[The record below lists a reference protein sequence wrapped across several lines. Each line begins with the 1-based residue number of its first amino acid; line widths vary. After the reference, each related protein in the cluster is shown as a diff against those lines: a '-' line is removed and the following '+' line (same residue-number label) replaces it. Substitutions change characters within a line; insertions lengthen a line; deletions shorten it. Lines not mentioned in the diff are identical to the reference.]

1 MEFPT
6 VLICGTGDYAT
17 ASAIR
22 LFRAG
27 FKLLLL
33 GQSPYY
39 DIHQNRTFTRAIFQ
53 GFRKIRGVTA
63 RTLSDAVSRN
73 SLPLGASLQQFIS
86 FTIKNQEIPLVLLQ
100 DLKEHEKFAVDY
112 VLRFDEELYAA
123 FREHLNGNETT
134 IAPGEVADA
143 HYRLCT
149 KPEFWGEV
157 IYPFDD
163 EEDFESK
170 SSESVSSPVFVVRA
184 PIEGMFEAT
193 VEVGQKIYEK
203 EELGKINEIAIFA
216 PSGGVVSGILNSGLI
231 VGRGQAIVE
240 ISSPQ
245 NAGNARVLPSE
256 AFSLAGG
263 ALEAL
268 LFDWNRKNV

>member
-1 MEFPT
+1 MDFPT

-27 FKLLLL
+27 LKLLLL
-33 GQSPYY
+33 GKSPYY

-112 VLRFDEELYAA
+112 VLRFDEELYEALQK
-123 FREHLNGNETT
+123 HLNGTETT
-134 IAPGEVADA
+134 IAPDKAGNA

-163 EEDFESK
+163 EEEFESK
-170 SSESVSSPVFVVRA
+170 SSESIPSPVSVVRA

-193 VEVGQKIYEK
+193 VEVGQKIHEK

-216 PSGGVVSGILNSGLI
+216 PSAGVVSGILNSGLI
-231 VGRGQAIVE
+231 VERGQAIVE

-245 NAGNARVLPSE
+245 IAGNARVLPPE

-263 ALEAL
+263 ALEAI
-268 LFDWNRKNV
+268 LFDWNRKNT

>member
-33 GQSPYY
+33 GKSPYY

-112 VLRFDEELYAA
+112 VLRFDEELYEAL
-123 FREHLNGNETT
+123 REHLNGTETT
-134 IAPGEVADA
+134 IAPDKAADA

-163 EEDFESK
+163 EEEFESK
-170 SSESVSSPVFVVRA
+170 SSESIPSPVSVVRA

-193 VEVGQKIYEK
+193 VEVGQKIHEK

-216 PSGGVVSGILNSGLI
+216 PGAGVVSGILNSGLI
-231 VGRGQAIVE
+231 VERGQAIVE
-240 ISSPQ
+240 ISSPKI
-245 NAGNARVLPSE
+245 AGNARVLPPE

-263 ALEAL
+263 ALEAI
-268 LFDWNRKNV
+268 LFDWNRKNT